1 MTKTRLLVAGALTAS
16 SLAFATPAHAA
27 DEATVSVLHGV
38 PGATVDVYANGNPLL
53 TDFKPGTLTDPVKL
67 PAGQYD
73 LKVVAAGAGAGGAA
87 VIQADDVVVPAG
99 ANITVVAHLKA
110 DGSPVLTPFVNDV
123 SKVDAGKARLT
134 VRHTAAAPEVDVRA
148 NGAVAFKGLA
158 NPKEVK
164 ADLAAGTISAD
175 VVLAGTSTVA
185 IGPADVKLAEGT
197 NTIVYAWGSAGD
209 NNLKLAVQTISG
221 LHSSPSGVPAG
232 SGGQASAAES
242 AAQLTTAL
250 AAALLAGTA
259 VLTFSRRR
267 VAERS

>member
-1 MTKTRLLVAGALTAS
+1 MLM
-16 SLAFATPAHAA
+16 
-27 DEATVSVLHGV
+27 
-38 PGATVDVYANGNPLL
+38 
-53 TDFKPGTLTDPVKL
+53 
-67 PAGQYD
+67 
-73 LKVVAAGAGAGGAA
+73 
-87 VIQADDVVVPAG
+87 
-99 ANITVVAHLKA
+99 
-110 DGSPVLTPFVNDV
+110 
-123 SKVDAGKARLT
+123 
-134 VRHTAAAPEVDVRA
+134 
-148 NGAVAFKGLA
+148 
-158 NPKEVK
+158 
-164 ADLAAGTISAD
+164 
-175 VVLAGTSTVA
+175 
-185 IGPADVKLAEGT
+185 EGT